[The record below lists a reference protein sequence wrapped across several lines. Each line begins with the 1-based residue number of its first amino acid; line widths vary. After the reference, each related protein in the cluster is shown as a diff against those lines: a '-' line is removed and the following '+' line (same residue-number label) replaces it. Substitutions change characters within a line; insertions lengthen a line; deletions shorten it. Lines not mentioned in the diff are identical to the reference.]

1 MFNISFDFDPISQKI
16 TNVKIKKDTVVSSC
30 DIELKDNK
38 LVLSPHALELI
49 GATVKDRIQV
59 NYWSNNSV
67 DHFPVIGKSEV
78 FTTADDGQ
86 KLTASGTISFRGA
99 QHDTLALYGE
109 KFNIVPFKEGM
120 WKLVKIEDE
129 ASAGEKALEDE
140 DLNKEFEGLLDDLPF

>member
-59 NYWSNNSV
+59 NY
-67 DHFPVIGKSEV
+67 
-78 FTTADDGQ
+78 
-86 KLTASGTISFRGA
+86 
-99 QHDTLALYGE
+99 
-109 KFNIVPFKEGM
+109 
-120 WKLVKIEDE
+120 
-129 ASAGEKALEDE
+129 
-140 DLNKEFEGLLDDLPF
+140 